1 MGGAGGIIGSKY
13 KMGGEGSVGLLLLP
27 PTLNVVSATTI
38 TLPSIS
44 SPVSISLLLLVF
56 ILSLSCFVRYTT
68 LARMTRGKTRFL
80 FVL

>member
-13 KMGGEGSVGLLLLP
+13 KMGGEGSVVGLLLP
-27 PTLNVVSATTI
+27 PTLNVVSATI

>member
-13 KMGGEGSVGLLLLP
+13 KMGGEGSVGLLLP
-27 PTLNVVSATTI
+27 PTLNVLSATM

-56 ILSLSCFVRYTT
+56 ILSLFCS
-68 LARMTRGKTRFL
+68 
-80 FVL
+80 

>member
-27 PTLNVVSATTI
+27 PTLNVVSATI

-56 ILSLSCFVRYTT
+56 IVSLSCFVRYTT